1 MGKRGSLIVILALV
15 LLSVSIAGCGSSDNG
30 SGTPS
35 SGPGTSSGD
44 AAAKAAPKETIDFE
58 ILHYM
63 PEEGRR
69 DAVVAWCDSVKKLYE
84 EKTGNTVN
92 FETNS
97 LTSAQYVT
105 TLKTRISAGDPPD
118 IFWGRTNQYPE
129 LIEAG
134 NIMDLSDW
142 DFVKKLDE
150 ANVKAASLNDRVYTI
165 PFDKLM
171 ACVFYNK
178 DIFAANN
185 LQLPTTQKEFLDIIK
200 YFSDKGQYPFVRGY
214 NTVFAR
220 AAELNTRTR
229 PMFSQQD
236 PSFFPEVQEGKRV
249 PSSSPIWTNAWYS
262 WGEVLNFP
270 REDDMGR
277 DEAKQNQLFASGQ
290 YPMMVDGTWVIP
302 ELRKYN
308 PDLNIGLFPMP
319 FTDDPKDS
327 QIYESNDGQFM
338 VSATLAGT
346 SSEEIAKMYADY
358 MTSDEGIAQWVTIAK
373 TPPALKANVSGT
385 LDPLFAEIDELRANG
400 KVVNINNLPQ
410 FTGEMRTRYDELIGE
425 FAAMKDHSR
434 ESVKAF
440 VEKVDK
446 ELQKVAAKG

>member
-1 MGKRGSLIVILALV
+1 MKSSKRLILILALV
-15 LLSVSIAGCGSSDNG
+15 ILTFSAAGCGSSDNG
-30 SGTPS
+30 SGAPASGSAAS
-35 SGPGTSSGD
+35 SGSAVEKD
-44 AAAKAAPKETIDFE
+44 APKETIEFE

-69 DAVVAWCDSVKKLYE
+69 DAVVAWCDSVKKQYE

-105 TLKTRISAGDPPD
+105 TLKTRISAGDPPH

-134 NIMDLSDW
+134 HIMDLSGW

-150 ANVKAASLNDRVYTI
+150 SNIKAASLNSKVYTI

-178 DIFAANN
+178 DIFAENN
-185 LQLPTTQKEFLDIIK
+185 LQPPTTQKEFLDIIK
-200 YFSDKGQYPFVRGY
+200 YFTDKGQYPFVRGY
-214 NTVFAR
+214 NTIFAR

-229 PMFSQQD
+229 PMFCQQD

-262 WGEVLNFP
+262 WGEVLSFP
-270 REDDMGR
+270 REDDMGK

-319 FTDDPKDS
+319 CTDDPKDS

-346 SSEEIAKMYADY
+346 SREEIAKMYADY
-358 MTSDEGIAQWVTIAK
+358 MTSDEGISQWLSIAK
-373 TPPALKANVSGT
+373 TPPALKANTSGS
-385 LDPLFAEIDELRANG
+385 LDPLFADIDALRAEG
-400 KVVNINNLPQ
+400 KVVNINDLKQ

-425 FAAMKDHSR
+425 FAAMKDHSK
-434 ESVKAF
+434 EAIAAF
-440 VEKVDK
+440 IKKIDDDFLK
-446 ELQKVAAKG
+446 LATKS